1 MTKKTTEKVMKEK
14 RGTSERK
21 TENKQKQRKH

>member
-1 MTKKTTEKVMKEK
+1 MSFEEKYKLAEEK

-21 TENKQKQRKH
+21 GERGKIKGF